1 VHLVFLHGPPAAG
14 KLAVARAL
22 ESRVR
27 FPVFH
32 NHLVV
37 DLLTTVFPFG
47 SEPFVR
53 LREELWTSV
62 LADAARTGVSLTF
75 TFAPDVT
82 VEPGF
87 PDRVLRLVE
96 SRGGL
101 VHFVRLRVSPEEQ
114 ERRIGSPARAEFH
127 KLTSVDTLR
136 RLRARREGVEQPPV
150 ELDVD
155 TDTTA
160 PAEAAAAIADRFGL
174 VAQPPVER
182 YPET

>member
-22 ESRVR
+22 ESRLR

-32 NHLVV
+32 NHLAV

-53 LREELWTSV
+53 LREDLWTSV
-62 LADAARTGVSLTF
+62 FADAARTGVSLTF

-87 PDRVLRLVE
+87 PGRVLRLVE
-96 SRGGL
+96 AHGGR
-101 VHFVRLRVSPEEQ
+101 VHFVRLRVSPQEQ

-127 KLTSVDTLR
+127 KLTSVETLR
-136 RLRARREGVEQPPV
+136 RLHERSEGVEQPPV
-150 ELDVD
+150 ELDID

-160 PAEAAAAIADRFGL
+160 PAESAAAIAERFGL
-174 VAQPPVER
+174 VPQSAVER
-182 YPET
+182 YPEV